1 MNQFSS
7 SKRCRECSII
17 KIHHELIETLHFNLK
32 RIVRCDYI
40 SDLRYDPW
48 LSRARKEIARMDLSS
63 YSLFALSDAAEYLYT
78 DKQSFSSSVAAQ
90 EYFRKRL
97 RCVC

>member
-1 MNQFSS
+1 MRQKKGR
-7 SKRCRECSII
+7 KRDMQDRDLFE
-17 KIHHELIETLHFNLK
+17 ELK

-97 RCVC
+97 RCAC